1 MKLLTAD
8 IRRRLLRNGLKP
20 DADHRPALKI
30 FNPMGAATWLFTS
43 LDADEDRLFGLCD
56 LGHGY
61 PELGHASLAEMA
73 AIRLPLGLGL
83 ERDLHFR
90 ASHPLSVY
98 ARAARTAGYIVESR
112 RELDAAAAAVQ
123 APARPRSDAQPRCFT
138 TLPGA
143 PRL

>member
-8 IRRRLLRNGLKP
+8 IRRRLLGNGLKP

-43 LDADEDRLFGLCD
+43 LEADEDKLFGLCD

-61 PELGHASLAEMA
+61 PELGHASLAEIA

-83 ERDLHFR
+83 ERDRHFR

-98 ARAARTAGYIVESR
+98 TRAARTAGYIVESR
-112 RELDAAAAAVQ
+112 RELDAAAATVH
-123 APARPRSDAQPRCFT
+123 APA
-138 TLPGA
+138 
-143 PRL
+143 